1 MSGKAA
7 AAGNG
12 ISRTRLP
19 LTSPQ
24 PTSDP
29 YCRPRDMTSVV
40 FTTVSKTLK
49 DEFSKVQEGL
59 KDVESSIRKL
69 TGRQPDSRFVFLD
82 SAIDCFNFSF
92 FIQNHSNPD
101 VRKRANPDQWNDGVK
116 RKRISSF
123 IRQESP
129 PEVSADTEPT
139 KKPALMS
146 TIVTKAPATKP
157 IKVVTESHAKD
168 GQGLARNKRMF
179 GMILGT
185 LQKFQSEESR
195 RSCMTQRR
203 EEIEKK
209 VDQEAEQEK
218 ANVKK
223 ERTELFRELRD
234 KQATERKL
242 QQKIERIE
250 SQEMWEKSQA
260 PLSSFIQTK
269 AKPCIFYLPKKMTP
283 ESEKKLKD
291 TKDKYRM
298 IIAEKRAKVQKDLN
312 DIEELYQ
319 KEVHAIDGMDPV
331 NETSVSA
338 SQRDDSQQQQDHDPE
353 NDKKVVVT
361 TVAEQDAPNDLENG
375 NHESDRHDE
384 AIVMKK
390 VNETNAAAT
399 PPDVTGSKDFEP
411 NYDE

>member
-1 MSGKAA
+1 MHR
-7 AAGNG
+7 NG
-12 ISRTRLP
+12 DI
-19 LTSPQ
+19 
-24 PTSDP
+24 
-29 YCRPRDMTSVV
+29 
-40 FTTVSKTLK
+40 
-49 DEFSKVQEGL
+49 
-59 KDVESSIRKL
+59 
-69 TGRQPDSRFVFLD
+69 
-82 SAIDCFNFSF
+82 
-92 FIQNHSNPD
+92 
-101 VRKRANPDQWNDGVK
+101 RKRANPDQWDEGVK

-129 PEVSADTEPT
+129 PEVPADSEPL

-146 TIVTKAPATKP
+146 AIVTKAPAAKP
-157 IKVVTESHAKD
+157 LKVVTENQGKD
-168 GQGLARNKRMF
+168 CPGLLRNKRMF

-195 RSCMTQRR
+195 RSSATQRR

-209 VDQEAEQEK
+209 LDQEAEQEK

-223 ERTELFRELRD
+223 ERSELFRELRD

-242 QQKIERIE
+242 QQKIERVE
-250 SQEMWEKSQA
+250 SHEQWEKSQA

-283 ESEKKLKD
+283 ESEKRLKD

-319 KEVHAIDGMDPV
+319 KEVQSIDSDQIAAPSDIVNQSAATASPETDGNDQTQAEPDENTVTENHNADEATTTGHNDPGG
-331 NETSVSA
+331 NTDEL
-338 SQRDDSQQQQDHDPE
+338 QQQQQ
-353 NDKKVVVT
+353 N
-361 TVAEQDAPNDLENG
+361 Q
-375 NHESDRHDE
+375 E
-384 AIVMKK
+384 ADQK
-390 VNETNAAAT
+390 TADAAAT
-399 PPDVTGSKDFEP
+399 LSPDVTGNREFEP